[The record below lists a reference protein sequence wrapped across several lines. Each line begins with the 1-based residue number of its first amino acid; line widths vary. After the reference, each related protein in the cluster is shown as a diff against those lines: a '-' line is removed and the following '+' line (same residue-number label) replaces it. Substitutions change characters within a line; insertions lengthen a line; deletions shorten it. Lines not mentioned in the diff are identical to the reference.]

1 MLLIFSDLDAT
12 LLDHNTYSF
21 QEALPALQLIRKRK
35 IPLILSSSKTYDE
48 MIVIRK
54 ELNNHDP
61 FIYENGSGIYFEGN
75 KVSLGISHSEI
86 SNLLQDLKKRFS
98 FISFYE
104 LGPEGIQKETG
115 LDIYASERAYRREFT
130 EPLIWKDSTQNLI
143 IFKQLLQQNNLTAAQ
158 GGRFLTISS
167 AKNKGDALL
176 WVKKRYESIAK
187 VKITTIGLGDSEND
201 INMLNCADNAII
213 VRHPKKLPP
222 NINGHASLIITDAI
236 GPKGWNE
243 AIINILDEQ

>member
-54 ELNNHDP
+54 ELSNHDP
-61 FIYENGSGIYFEGN
+61 FIYENGSGIYFEDN
-75 KVSLGISHSEI
+75 KVSLGTSHSEI
-86 SNLLQDLKKRFS
+86 SNLLKDLKKRFS
-98 FISFYE
+98 FTSFND

-167 AKNKGDALL
+167 PKNKGDALL

-201 INMLNCADNAII
+201 INMLDCADNAII

>member
-48 MIVIRK
+48 MIVIKK

-61 FIYENGSGIYFEGN
+61 FIYENGSGIYFEDN
-75 KVSLGISHSEI
+75 KVSLGTSHSEI

-98 FISFYE
+98 FTSFYD

-201 INMLNCADNAII
+201 INMLDCADNAII

>member
-21 QEALPALQLIRKRK
+21 QEALPALKLIRKRK
-35 IPLILSSSKTYDE
+35 IPLILSSSKTCDE
-48 MIVIRK
+48 MLVIRK

-61 FIYENGSGIYFEGN
+61 FIYENGSGIYFEDN
-75 KVSLGISHSEI
+75 KVSLGTSYSKI

-98 FISFYE
+98 FISFND

-115 LDIYASERAYRREFT
+115 LDIYASERAYHREFT

-167 AKNKGDALL
+167 TKNKGDALL

-201 INMLNCADNAII
+201 INMLDCADNAII

>member
-167 AKNKGDALL
+167 PKNKGDALL

-201 INMLNCADNAII
+201 INMLDCADNAII

>member
-35 IPLILSSSKTYDE
+35 IPLILSSSKTYNE
-48 MIVIRK
+48 MMVIRK

-61 FIYENGSGIYFEGN
+61 FIYENGSGIYFEDN
-75 KVSLGISHSEI
+75 KVSLGTSHSEI
-86 SNLLQDLKKRFS
+86 SNLLKDLKKRFS
-98 FISFYE
+98 FTSFND

-115 LDIYASERAYRREFT
+115 LDTYASERAYRREFT

-167 AKNKGDALL
+167 PKNKGDALL

-201 INMLNCADNAII
+201 INMLDCADNAII

>member
-75 KVSLGISHSEI
+75 KVSLGTSHSEI

-167 AKNKGDALL
+167 PKNKGDALL

-201 INMLNCADNAII
+201 INMLDCADNAII

-243 AIINILDEQ
+243 AIINILDEK

>member
-54 ELNNHDP
+54 ELSNHDP
-61 FIYENGSGIYFEGN
+61 FIYENGSGIYFEDN
-75 KVSLGISHSEI
+75 KVSLGTSYSEI
-86 SNLLQDLKKRFS
+86 RNLLQDLKKRFS
-98 FISFYE
+98 FISFYD

-201 INMLNCADNAII
+201 INMLDCADNAII

>member
-35 IPLILSSSKTYDE
+35 IPLILSSSKTYNE
-48 MIVIRK
+48 MMVIRK

-61 FIYENGSGIYFEGN
+61 FIYENGSGIYFEDN
-75 KVSLGISHSEI
+75 KVSLGTSHYEI

-98 FISFYE
+98 FTSFND

-201 INMLNCADNAII
+201 INMLDCADNAII

>member
-54 ELNNHDP
+54 ELSNHDP
-61 FIYENGSGIYFEGN
+61 FIYENGSGIYFEDN
-75 KVSLGISHSEI
+75 KVSLGTSHSEI

-98 FISFYE
+98 FTSFND

-201 INMLNCADNAII
+201 INMLDCADNAII

>member
-48 MIVIRK
+48 MIVIRT
-54 ELNNHDP
+54 ELSNHDP

-104 LGPEGIQKETG
+104 LGPERIQKETG

-167 AKNKGDALL
+167 PKNKGDALL

-187 VKITTIGLGDSEND
+187 LKITTIGLGDSEND
-201 INMLNCADNAII
+201 INMLDCADNAII

>member
-61 FIYENGSGIYFEGN
+61 FIYENGSGIYFEDN
-75 KVSLGISHSEI
+75 KVSLGTSYSEI

-98 FISFYE
+98 FISFYD

-201 INMLNCADNAII
+201 INMLDCADNAII

>member
-35 IPLILSSSKTYDE
+35 IPLILSSSKTYNE
-48 MIVIRK
+48 MMVIRK

-61 FIYENGSGIYFEGN
+61 FIYENGSGIYFEDN
-75 KVSLGISHSEI
+75 KVSLGTSHSEI

-98 FISFYE
+98 FISFYD

-167 AKNKGDALL
+167 TKNKGDALL

-201 INMLNCADNAII
+201 INMLDCADNAII

>member
-61 FIYENGSGIYFEGN
+61 FIYENGSGIYFEDN
-75 KVSLGISHSEI
+75 KVSLGTSHSEI

-98 FISFYE
+98 FTSFND

-167 AKNKGDALL
+167 PKNKGDALL

-201 INMLNCADNAII
+201 INMLDCADNAII